1 MKAMLR
7 AAALAGVVM
16 FAAAGDAASAA
27 CREDLVATSQT
38 LKRTREAME
47 SAAGGTEAAKCA
59 AYRRHVTSLKQV
71 RAVFARCD
79 TGADKAKNDAQVG
92 ASIAEVNRQSQQACK
107 K

>member
-1 MKAMLR
+1 MNIAVR
-7 AAALAGVVM
+7 ALLLAGM
-16 FAAAGDAASAA
+16 IAASIDAASAA
-27 CREDLVATSQT
+27 CREDLVATSQN

-47 SAAGGTEAAKCA
+47 SAAGATDAARCA
-59 AYRRHVTSLKQV
+59 AYRRHVASLKQV

-92 ASIAEVNRQSQQACK
+92 ASIVEVDKQTQQACK